1 MARASFMAEDC
12 PGCSILAEGIDDMK
26 RFFLFLAVLLTVAA
40 SVLAQSQP
48 LFEPELG
55 HIYNYCPSI
64 FVEDGVTHIYYCTN
78 TSPNIV
84 TDSIG
89 YRYSLDGVT
98 YSDETIVLQTARDQ
112 SAWDSAHTCDPDVI
126 KGEFHWN
133 GETYSYLMAYL
144 GCDTR
149 DNEGNEVGLAVAKE
163 PGGPFIKLDHLN
175 PFVAFERDVSNKSRR
190 NAFQWGVG
198 TPSLVSMDK
207 KGQVMLIY
215 SRNDLTGQKST
226 CQKWDLS
233 DLNNPQPIGGENWE
247 LDITR
252 NGSLWRNLKTINVG
266 NADMVYDP
274 VSGCLYTTSG
284 DPYIEGVDV
293 PGEPTF
299 VSAYTRVLKFTQQ
312 CMSDEMENFFL
323 PDGTAKWQLLTRIG
337 PDDSGYPR
345 NHNAGLMGDA
355 YGWMAEQGVLQVFY
369 TVSEVGRPNKSL
381 WTYRIHRYTV
391 HLEDE

>member
-1 MARASFMAEDC
+1 MGKKIAAV
-12 PGCSILAEGIDDMK
+12 
-26 RFFLFLAVLLTVAA
+26 FLACLLWITGA
-40 SVLAQSQP
+40 LAQSQP

-64 FVEDGVTHIYYCTN
+64 FVEDGVIHIYYCTN

-89 YRYSLDGVT
+89 YRCSLDGVNF
-98 YSDETIVLQTARDQ
+98 SEETIVLETARDR

-133 GETYSYLMAYL
+133 GEVYSYLMAYL

-163 PGGPFIKLDHLN
+163 PGGPFIKLEHLN
-175 PFVAFERDVSNKSRR
+175 PFVAFERDTSNPSRR

-198 TPSLVSMDK
+198 TPCLVSMDQ

-215 SRNDLTGQKST
+215 TRHDLTNHKST

-233 DLNNPQPIGGENWE
+233 DLNDPKPIGGENWE
-247 LDITR
+247 LDVS
-252 NGSLWRNLKTINVG
+252 NSGSLGRNLRPIIVG
-266 NADMVYDP
+266 NMDAVYDP
-274 VSGCLYTTSG
+274 DSGYLYTTCG
-284 DPYIEGVDV
+284 DPYIEGVDE

-299 VSAYTRVLKFTQQ
+299 VSAYTRVLRFSQRR
-312 CMSDEMENFFL
+312 MPEEMADFFL
-323 PDGTAKWQLLTRIG
+323 PDGTAKWQLLARIG
-337 PDDSGYPR
+337 PKDSGYPR
-345 NHNAGLMGDA
+345 NHNAGLMGDP
-355 YGWMAEQGVLQVFY
+355 YGWMAEDGVLEVFY
-369 TVSEVGRPNKSL
+369 TVSEVNQVNKSL
-381 WTYRIHRYTV
+381 WTYRIHRYTLQ
-391 HLEDE
+391 LEE